1 MPGFSAGQYST
12 GERGL
17 SDIESVQAPVVD
29 NSSVVKAQAQ
39 LQGINAI
46 VDDVSNVRET
56 YKNNARIEA
65 TAKAKEEEKSFSNQ
79 YDSTIRQ
86 YSGLVA
92 TGQMTQEQAT
102 VYINKAKDSL
112 VNQGASADDLTSTE
126 LQTTKTLAGRAY
138 LEGSEEEQA
147 EKAFNEKYSK
157 SPYWTPG
164 QTPIQESIG
173 KANMLRDQQEAQ
185 ARATNMSK
193 LQLEAAQFE
202 KGSNEYKLKQREIK
216 EEQMNAI
223 NNALLKAPVNHSNEQ
238 KRLVAEYEANILKVG
253 EAEAKV
259 LLENKWEAYVR
270 TSILT
275 ADQFAAKVEGGLP
288 VQRTAYV
295 DNLTAASEAFLESI
309 GDGQV
314 VSMGEDLLKI
324 SQGKLKIAMINSS
337 EPLQKMLVAQDIFGP
352 QAAAYTHDLTAAAAT
367 ELNDFNVDAMTR
379 KEGDPA
385 PTFGKGEQAISDAR
399 ETLSLNIKD
408 FLDGKHK
415 GDPKN
420 LEKLFSGHVA
430 RVSEDFKTMTTKE
443 IDKSIAFL
451 ATPEVGRFVKM
462 RGLTNADLDNV
473 KRQVFTYKGN
483 VADTFVKLTQDTLLN
498 AERRE
503 EMPKTSPRMIR
514 AAQSLPSR
522 SDFDLVFE
530 GNQVMVKAKTERG
543 RKSAEEVNNKVTGP
557 LTRIVRVDSNL
568 SGASQESIFNAWKE
582 QLWPDETQQEQAA
595 PTPEVAPKAD
605 PSEYSGKVVED
616 ANGDRWASRGGTWVK
631 VGSRDDG
638 SK

>member
-17 SDIESVQAPVVD
+17 SDIESVQAPVED
-29 NSSVVKAQAQ
+29 NSSSTA
-39 LQGINAI
+39 LSSITQG
-46 VDDVSNVRET
+46 VSNLAGNLAGIATT

-65 TAKAKEEEKSFSNQ
+65 TAKAKEDEKSFSNQ
-79 YDSTIRQ
+79 YDATIRK

-92 TGQMTQEQAT
+92 SGQMTQKQAN
-102 VYINKAKDSL
+102 VYVGEAKDSL

-138 LEGSEEEQA
+138 LEGSDEEQA

-173 KANMLRDQQEAQ
+173 KANMIRDEQESQ

-216 EEQMNAI
+216 EEQMSYVNK
-223 NNALLKAPVNHSNEQ
+223 LLSQAPVNHSNEQ

-253 EAEAKV
+253 EAEAQV
-259 LLENKWEAYVR
+259 ILENKWKGYVR
-270 TSILT
+270 SATLT
-275 ADQFAAKVEGGLP
+275 ADQLATKVEGGLP

-295 DNLTAASEAFLESI
+295 DNLTATSEAFLESI

-314 VSMGEDLLKI
+314 VAMGEELLKI

-337 EPLQKMLVAQDIFGP
+337 EPLQKMLVAQDIFGE

-367 ELNDFNVDAMTR
+367 ELNDFNVAAMTR
-379 KEGDPA
+379 KEGGPA
-385 PTFGKGEQAISDAR
+385 PTFGKGEQASSDAR

-473 KRQVFTYKGN
+473 KRQVFTYKSK
-483 VADTFVKLTQDTLLN
+483 VADNFVALFKTTLGTDERRAALKRTN
-498 AERRE
+498 PRLAMAAERVPE
-503 EMPKTSPRMIR
+503 YD
-514 AAQSLPSR
+514 
-522 SDFDLVFE
+522 DFDVVFE
-530 GNQVMVKAKTERG
+530 GGQVMVRAKAERG
-543 RKSAEEVNNKVTGP
+543 RKQAEELNDKITGP

-568 SGASQESIFNAWKE
+568 SGMSQESIFKSWKE

-595 PTPEVAPKAD
+595 PTPEVAPVVD
-605 PSEYSGKVVED
+605 YSQYEGLGGVDEDGVAFVVL
-616 ANGDRWASRGGTWVK
+616 NGVPVK
-631 VGSRDDG
+631 VGG
-638 SK
+638 SNVK

>member
-12 GERGL
+12 GERGF
-17 SDIESVQAPVVD
+17 SDVESVQAPVVD
-29 NSSVVKAQAQ
+29 NSSVVKGQAQ
-39 LQGINAI
+39 LQGINAL
-46 VDDVSNVRET
+46 VDDVSNVWEA
-56 YKNNARIEA
+56 YKVDARLGA
-65 TAKAKEEEKSFSNQ
+65 TAKAKEDEKSFSNQ
-79 YDSTIRQ
+79 YDSTIRK

-92 TGQMTQEQAT
+92 SGQMTQEQAN
-102 VYINKAKDSL
+102 VYVNKAKDSL

-147 EKAFNEKYSK
+147 KKAFNERYIK
-157 SPYWTPG
+157 SSYWTPN
-164 QTPIQESIG
+164 QTPTQESIG

-216 EEQMNAI
+216 EEQMSYI
-223 NNALLKAPVNHSNEQ
+223 NKLLSQAPVNHSNEQ

-253 EAEAKV
+253 EDEAQV
-259 LLENKWEAYVR
+259 ILRNKWKGYVR
-270 TSILT
+270 SATLT
-275 ADQFAAKVEGGLP
+275 ADQLATKVEGGLP
-288 VQRTAYV
+288 VQRTAYI
-295 DNLTAASEAFLESI
+295 DNLTSTSEAFLESI

-314 VSMGEDLLKI
+314 VAMGEELLKI

-451 ATPEVGRFVKM
+451 ATPEVGSFVKM

-473 KRQVFTYKGN
+473 KRQVFTYKSK
-483 VADTFVKLTQDTLLN
+483 VADNFVALFKTTLGTDERRAALKRTN
-498 AERRE
+498 PRLAMAAERVPE
-503 EMPKTSPRMIR
+503 YD
-514 AAQSLPSR
+514 
-522 SDFDLVFE
+522 DFDVVFE
-530 GNQVMVKAKTERG
+530 GGQVMVRAKAERG
-543 RKSAEEVNNKVTGP
+543 RKQAEELNDKITGP

-568 SGASQESIFNAWKE
+568 SGASQESIFKSWKE
-582 QLWPDETQQEQAA
+582 QLWPDETQQEQAV

-605 PSEYSGKVVED
+605 PLEYSGKVVED

-631 VGSRDDG
+631 IGSRDDG